1 MLFAV
6 HGASQ
11 ASHLHLLVR
20 AQLGFHGWPQ
30 GTHMFPEAACRQV
43 PALRNTNFPGHS
55 PHLQHSRRLSCCTGT
70 MLRTFSLLTSPPP
83 PLFTYH
89 CWAKKQKKQKQERK
103 QSHNAGKKRE
113 PTNEQAEAV
122 IIRMVQQVH
131 FWEPNRYFNANV
143 QQRMAFSPRLHRPK
157 GTVDDYGY

>member
-1 MLFAV
+1 MELPKQVTCTFWWGHRWVSTAGPKG
-6 HGASQ
+6 HTCSQ
-11 ASHLHLLVR
+11 RQRADRYLHSGTR
-20 AQLGFHGWPQ
+20 IFQ
-30 GTHMFPEAACRQV
+30 GTPPTCSTPDAFHAALEQCWGLFPC
-43 PALRNTNFPGHS
+43 
-55 PHLQHSRRLSCCTGT
+55 
-70 MLRTFSLLTSPPP
+70 SLLPPT

-89 CWAKKQKKQKQERK
+89 CWAKKQKQERK